1 MPASPFVASCF
12 VVFRF
17 VVFRFAVFRFVG
29 VLRAASPETA
39 ICARQSEPVM
49 SGRGP
54 NAWNHGAAV
63 REIVWILV
71 DNRGQLGVCEYRR
84 HPYR

>member
-1 MPASPFVASCF
+1 MPSSPFVAYCF

-17 VVFRFAVFRFVG
+17 VAFCCVG
-29 VLRAASPETA
+29 VLRVASPETGHMRPA
-39 ICARQSEPVM
+39 KRTGHER
-49 SGRGP
+49 RGQ
-54 NAWNHGAAV
+54 NAWNHGAAI

-71 DNRGQLGVCEYRR
+71 DNRGQLGGCEYRR